1 MWTNLKIT
9 LSKTWAKTKI
19 QGKDRKVKGCGLIS
33 SPSITTGK
41 GMAMTTKEV
50 QGRTISSTIRSI
62 SGRIAKKTIRTSEET
77 TKWMM

>member
-1 MWTNLKIT
+1 
-9 LSKTWAKTKI
+9 
-19 QGKDRKVKGCGLIS
+19 
-33 SPSITTGK
+33 
-41 GMAMTTKEV
+41 MTTKEV